1 MRTTKALSG
10 NKALK
15 GRNMSALGDARWDT
29 AGNARWD
36 MAGNARSIITNNFH
50 QQFFNNQSTMKS
62 NNLIQLASILFFLA
76 FLGLQQ
82 AAAQDCSKMPYPQKT
97 ACYAALV
104 KMGIRELP
112 NADLRGENLRGLD
125 FGNAILTQANLSK
138 GVFRGT
144 DFPHTDFSGADLSG
158 ADFRGTDMKF
168 ANLVGANLTGTLFDG
183 ADLMNAKV
191 SRKTT
196 KGIADFD
203 AFADKYFVRI
213 ED

>member
-1 MRTTKALSG
+1 
-10 NKALK
+10 
-15 GRNMSALGDARWDT
+15 
-29 AGNARWD
+29 
-36 MAGNARSIITNNFH
+36 
-50 QQFFNNQSTMKS
+50 MKS
-62 NNLIQLASILFFLA
+62 NNSIQFAGILFFLA
-76 FLGLQQ
+76 FFGLQQ

-97 ACYAALV
+97 SCYASML
-104 KMGIRELP
+104 KLGHIEIP
-112 NADLRGENLRGLD
+112 NADLRGEHLRGLD
-125 FGNAILTQANLSK
+125 LGGAILRQANLSK

-144 DFPHTDFSGADLSG
+144 DFPNADFSGADLSG

-191 SRKTT
+191 SRSTT

-203 AFADKYFVRI
+203 AFAEKYFVRI

>member
-1 MRTTKALSG
+1 MEHGGQRPM
-10 NKALK
+10 NH
-15 GRNMSALGDARWDT
+15 
-29 AGNARWD
+29 
-36 MAGNARSIITNNFH
+36 H
-50 QQFFNNQSTMKS
+50 QQFSPIIFKQQSTMKS
-62 NNLIQLASILFFLA
+62 NNLIQFASILFFFA
-76 FLGLQQ
+76 FFGLQQ
-82 AAAQDCSKMPYPQKT
+82 ASAQDCSKLPYPQKT
-97 ACYAALV
+97 NCYAALV
-104 KMGIRELP
+104 KMGISELP

-138 GVFRGT
+138 GVFRGS

-183 ADLMNAKV
+183 ADLMLAKV

-203 AFADKYFVRI
+203 AFKEKYFVQI